1 MIDNARPFVTARS
14 AADAL
19 GVPETTVIDDVQE
32 GMDGR
37 LPALLGGRY
46 GGAWIVYAFEVEGA
60 RLEMHR
66 ARLTSIKS
74 VVQP

>member
-1 MIDNARPFVTARS
+1 VNDKQRPFVTARA

-19 GVPETTVIDDVQE
+19 GVLETTVIDDVME

-46 GGAWIVYAFEVEGA
+46 GDAWIVYQFEVEGA
-60 RLEMHR
+60 RLDMHR
-66 ARLTSIKS
+66 ARLGSIKE
-74 VVQP
+74 VMP